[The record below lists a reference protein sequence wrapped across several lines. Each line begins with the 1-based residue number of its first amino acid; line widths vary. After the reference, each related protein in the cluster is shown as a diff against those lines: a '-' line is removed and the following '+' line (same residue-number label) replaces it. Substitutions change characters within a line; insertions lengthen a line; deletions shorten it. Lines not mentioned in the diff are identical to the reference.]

1 MMRAELGSPFALQA
15 EDFPLM
21 LHVFSANASLRGEE
35 AYTAQTDPSVAP
47 SIFVS
52 FHTEQVDTM
61 ARYLL
66 WIGVPVGYFLLSC
79 CCCIFCCCS
88 GVAKGEEKESRLRES
103 ELADLSRGFPDD
115 VDATSEM
122 EEEARASRKPSRKER
137 KTGTRSRMEFD
148 DEIVPA

>member
-1 MMRAELGSPFALQA
+1 
-15 EDFPLM
+15 
-21 LHVFSANASLRGEE
+21 
-35 AYTAQTDPSVAP
+35 
-47 SIFVS
+47 
-52 FHTEQVDTM
+52 M

-122 EEEARASRKPSRKER
+122 EEEAPALHASRAGRSVRR
-137 KTGTRSRMEFD
+137 GLGRGWSSTTRLCQREES
-148 DEIVPA
+148 